1 MVASLLKVIASGI
14 QDERLAF
21 KATLYPFRK
30 LWIKAGRF
38 TTRWER
44 LDFENTPTF
53 GNTGFF
59 RILRKGHLV
68 TRLYLVA
75 TMPDIYTTQA
85 QAMAA
90 NNGQPVYPRFGWTNS
105 LGHALIQ
112 QLTLDIAASRVE
124 TIDSRLLE
132 ILDEFH
138 TPLEKVPVMND
149 LIKRKDSGFTET
161 SIGWPQ
167 AQAASLAAI
176 QTAMTNRTPLPL
188 PYQET
193 VVVPLPFW
201 FTRGDTGCA
210 LPIDA
215 ISMDEIRV
223 GITFRALNGLYSTP
237 THVQNTSNADGT
249 SLMPLQGANFY
260 LQDPIQT
267 PNQTP
272 LANTYGTIQMP
283 LNLPLGDCHIMA
295 EYVYLDQNEANRFR
309 LADLQVPV
317 VQHYAMN
324 PHDTQGLLN
333 ARIRLDIP
341 NPTRD
346 LYFMCNPYMASSY
359 NAHFLAT
366 RDMTGTA
373 NTLPTNNQ
381 YPWWPDAVGLY
392 ANRPSDYMRPAFQLS
407 DSEPISGY
415 ELSYQGSLVRYRTEG
430 PALFRSIVPSYEQRK
445 SPWVNRY
452 YYNLPLAIQNGF
464 TPFSRPN
471 GEANLDKI
479 TNRDLILQ
487 FRTPYGNTS
496 GLNVGRFTVYVYA
509 ETYNMLRIY
518 GGRAGMMFAY

>member
-1 MVASLLKVIASGI
+1 MVASLLQVIASGL

-21 KATLYPFRK
+21 RSTMYPFQK
-30 LWIKAGRF
+30 IWIKAGRF

-85 QAMAA
+85 QAIAA
-90 NNGQPVYPRFGWTNS
+90 NCGNAAYPTFGWTNS
-105 LGHALIQ
+105 LGHALIE

-149 LIKRKDSGFTET
+149 LIKRKDTGFTET
-161 SIGWPQ
+161 SFGWPQ
-167 AQAASLAAI
+167 GGAKTASLAAI
-176 QTAMTNRTPLPL
+176 QTAINARSPLP
-188 PYQET
+188 PAYQET

-215 ISMDEIRV
+215 MSADDVRV
-223 GITFRALNGLYSTP
+223 GISFRALNGLYYTP
-237 THVQNTSNADGT
+237 TQVANSSNADGA
-249 SLMPLQGANFY
+249 SLAPLLGATFY
-260 LQDPIQT
+260 PT
-267 PNQTP
+267 TARTVP
-272 LANTYGTIQMP
+272 LTNTYGTIQMP
-283 LNLPLGDCHIMA
+283 LALPLGDCYIMA

-317 VQHYAMN
+317 VQHYATN
-324 PHDTQGLLN
+324 PYDTQGLLN

-346 LYFMCNPYMASSY
+346 LYFFCNPYMASSY

-366 RDMTGTA
+366 RDMTGTT
-373 NTLPTNNQ
+373 NTVPTNTQ
-381 YPWWPDAVGLY
+381 YPWWPDAVGLS
-392 ANRPSDYMRPAFQLS
+392 ASRPSEYMRPAFQLS

-415 ELSYQGSLVRYRTEG
+415 ELSYQGSLTRYRTEG

-445 SPWVNRY
+445 SPWINRY

-464 TPFSRPN
+464 TPCSRPN

-509 ETYNMLRIY
+509 ETYNMIRVY